1 VAPMPTIVDKSAVTD
16 LLRDEF
22 AAMTDLCWSLT
33 DTQWDQPTCLPGWTV
48 HDVLSHVIG
57 TEAMLLGVP
66 APPADVSHLG
76 HMRNPVAEANEVW
89 VESMRP
95 LTGDAL
101 RARFADVTGRRM
113 VALEAM
119 SQADFDAPSW
129 TPAGRDETY
138 GRFMRIRHYDCFMHE
153 NDIRDAVGQS
163 PRADQP
169 DLRSAMDEV
178 ATGLGYIVGRRAALP
193 QGSRVR
199 IDLTGL
205 PGCTYLV
212 QVDDRATVVD
222 HFDDDPTIGLEMPL
236 SLFLRL
242 TGGRHDRGPGHG
254 EQVVI
259 TGDRTL
265 GEQLVAN
272 LAFTI

>member
-1 VAPMPTIVDKSAVTD
+1 VVPMPTTVEKSAVVE

-22 AAMTDLCWSLT
+22 KAIAGLCSSLT
-33 DTQWDQPTCLPGWTV
+33 ERQWDQPTCLPGWTV
-48 HDVLSHVIG
+48 HDVLGHVIG
-57 TEAMLLGVP
+57 TEAMLLGEP

-95 LTGDAL
+95 LNGDAM

-113 VALEAM
+113 AALEAM

-153 NDIRDAVGQS
+153 NDIRDALGQ
-163 PRADQP
+163 PARVDQR

-205 PGCTYLV
+205 PRCTYLV

-242 TGGRHDRGPGHG
+242 TGGRRDRAPGQ
-254 EQVVI
+254 EDQVVI
-259 TGDRTL
+259 TGDQSL
-265 GEQLVAN
+265 GEQLLAN